1 MRFQKL
7 LLTTV
12 TLVLWGCGSGNS
24 DPTSH
29 ATQMVYVDLQTNTA
43 VVGDRSDVVPAVN
56 PATGERSLMP
66 GLYCSNCEQW
76 RPSPPLE
83 ELQRNPAARQCPQC
97 GNAMSAD
104 GPWPEAAQP

>member
-29 ATQMVYVDLQTNTA
+29 ATQMVYVDLHTNTA

-56 PATGERSLMP
+56 PATGERSLMTA
-66 GLYCSNCEQW
+66 
-76 RPSPPLE
+76 
-83 ELQRNPAARQCPQC
+83 ELQRIPAARQCPQC
-97 GNAMSAD
+97 GSAMSAD
-104 GPWPEAAQP
+104 GPWPEAVQP